1 MEKLSSMKQVS
12 GARKVEDHRS
22 VGTVCYL
29 QLSQYNKQP
38 VFFLYDIYLR
48 FHVSSVWKALLLFI
62 LQHAELPLQPLR
74 RFPDCQPH
82 QDTASLTS
90 V

>member
-12 GARKVEDHRS
+12 GAKKDEDHRS

-29 QLSQYNKQP
+29 QFAQYNKHP
-38 VFFLYDIYLR
+38 VFFLYDVYLG

-74 RFPDCQPH
+74 CFPDC
-82 QDTASLTS
+82 
-90 V
+90 